1 VANPVTKEACNPTT
15 PLSGSSSHRAKTRL
29 TQLLDRRDL
38 RCNSLIFAFLIFYRV
53 RPLTEADKKKATA
66 GWEQF
71 KKNLSKEVE
80 IVAEYAHIWG
90 TTYNGMITVESRDLS
105 AFHDFWHRFRE
116 TTRWYVPETRTYI
129 AQKEQP

>member
-1 VANPVTKEACNPTT
+1 VISV
-15 PLSGSSSHRAKTRL
+15 
-29 TQLLDRRDL
+29 
-38 RCNSLIFAFLIFYRV
+38 IFAFLIFYRV

-71 KKNLSKEVE
+71 KKNLSKDVE

>member
-1 VANPVTKEACNPTT
+1 M
-15 PLSGSSSHRAKTRL
+15 PLSGSSFHRAKTRL
-29 TQLLDRRDL
+29 TQLLDRRDI
-38 RCNSLIFAFLIFYRV
+38 RCNSLGFAFLIFHRV
-53 RPLTEADKKKATA
+53 RALTEADKKKATA

-71 KKNLSKEVE
+71 KKNLSKDVE
-80 IVAEYAHIWG
+80 LVAEYAHIWG
-90 TTYNGMITVESRDLS
+90 TTYNGMITVESPDLS

>member
-1 VANPVTKEACNPTT
+1 MDNALTIHACNLPTR
-15 PLSGSSSHRAKTRL
+15 LAGSSSHRANTRL
-29 TQLLDRRDL
+29 AYPFDRHEL
-38 RCNSLIFAFLIFYRV
+38 RCNSLIVAFLIFYRV

-71 KKNLSKEVE
+71 KKNLSKDVE